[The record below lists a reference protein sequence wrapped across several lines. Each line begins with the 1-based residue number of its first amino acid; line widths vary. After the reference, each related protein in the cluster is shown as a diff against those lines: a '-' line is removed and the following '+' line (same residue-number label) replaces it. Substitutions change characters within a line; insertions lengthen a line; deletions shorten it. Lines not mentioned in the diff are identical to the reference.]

1 MAFLAEFASWACI
14 IAGCFLAMVG
24 GIGIVR
30 LPDVFSRMHGAGM
43 IDTGGAGLI
52 LVGLMFQGGFTMVTV
67 KLFLIIL
74 FILFTSPATTHA
86 LARAALGGG
95 VRPQT
100 GAIKTGAI
108 KTGAIK
114 TGGLKTGAPKTGDK
128 PESGGGES
136 SKT

>member
-1 MAFLAEFASWACI
+1 MPFLAEIASWACI
-14 IAGCFLAMVG
+14 IVGSLLALVG
-24 GIGIVR
+24 GVGIVR
-30 LPDVFSRMHGAGM
+30 LPDVFTRMHGAGM

-52 LVGLMFQGGFTMVTV
+52 LLGLMFQGGFTIVTV

-74 FILFTSPATTHA
+74 FILYTSPATTHA

-108 KTGAIK
+108 STGAIK
-114 TGGLKTGAPKTGDK
+114 TGAPKKGEK
-128 PESGGGES
+128 QQSGGDES

>member
-1 MAFLAEFASWACI
+1 MPFLAEIASWVFI
-14 IAGCFLAMVG
+14 IAGCFFTLVG
-24 GIGIVR
+24 AVGVVR

-52 LVGLMFQGGFTMVTV
+52 LLGLMFQGGFTIVTV

-74 FILFTSPATTHA
+74 FILYTSPATTHA

-100 GAIKTGAI
+100 GAIKTGSI
-108 KTGAIK
+108 
-114 TGGLKTGAPKTGDK
+114 KTGAPKKGEK
-128 PESGGGES
+128 QESGGDES